1 MILIDH
7 FPYERFVENRTGLP
21 YYNMSGLQLARAM
34 TVRAFELDPTAS
46 WVQENAPQILS
57 RHHPC
62 YAEYRK
68 QFGKYRPSQF
78 KLDKKWLRNPNP
90 PTPFTCNPKP
100 GLSTL
105 TRKSSKTCL
114 TLLAPSNFSHPS

>member
-78 KLDKKWLRNPNP
+78 KLDKKWGVLRRETEFTLPLP
-90 PTPFTCNPKP
+90 PQPKNVTGRDP
-100 GLSTL
+100 
-105 TRKSSKTCL
+105 
-114 TLLAPSNFSHPS
+114 